1 MSLDAYCNLY
11 IDYASL
17 RLKLNENRIFDLH
30 AATLIDNVLEITKRH
45 CSIKRAF
52 AFADWG
58 NLSDQRIFEDQGIE
72 TVSILP
78 GRRNAT
84 IELQH
89 EVHALLD
96 SYQNPPAVTLVLGDT
111 DYLPILDRLQRSG
124 TKVILCW
131 FKDMVDPR
139 LMNKVD
145 TFISL
150 DEEFNFGN
158 LRASLT
164 LPRKMLLSAALIAL
178 DDHMAMNSRST
189 LPYSACKDFLNNL
202 SYLNGNGHSWLDM
215 AIAEELVILNKA
227 TTDAQFTLCSLND
240 KSAGVQ
246 KALET
251 RDRMLLI
258 LDLGMRGRPWLSF
271 NFAEKLLRVNSMFG
285 VSEISRRRWIELGIS
300 EGLITVQKKIRPS
313 TGAVE
318 PTTVLFLNY
327 NHPISQEIPRLID
340 NQLRR
345 LIVLCD
351 VFLANHN
358 FKWLAASTV
367 MKILG
372 TFLPPEASQQIFSY
386 ARDEGIIR
394 IGKIRDIRNSS
405 RGVSTVEL
413 DSDSDLV
420 KKTLLEKI
428 SYLSALDDL
437 YSTRGKKLKY
447 HTLSSVLSEAIPPDR
462 VDDIHFWIDLFIRAR
477 ILRRGSN
484 SSHDKFPSYS
494 FQRSLP
500 AVSLVLTS
508 Q

>member
-1 MSLDAYCNLY
+1 
-11 IDYASL
+11 
-17 RLKLNENRIFDLH
+17 
-30 AATLIDNVLEITKRH
+30 
-45 CSIKRAF
+45 
-52 AFADWG
+52 
-58 NLSDQRIFEDQGIE
+58 
-72 TVSILP
+72 
-78 GRRNAT
+78 
-84 IELQH
+84 
-89 EVHALLD
+89 
-96 SYQNPPAVTLVLGDT
+96 
-111 DYLPILDRLQRSG
+111 
-124 TKVILCW
+124 
-131 FKDMVDPR
+131 
-139 LMNKVD
+139 
-145 TFISL
+145 
-150 DEEFNFGN
+150 
-158 LRASLT
+158 
-164 LPRKMLLSAALIAL
+164 
-178 DDHMAMNSRST
+178 MAMNSRST